1 MISVKK
7 YRMKALNLKNLVAR
21 IYVKYFVSFKK
32 TMEIK
37 KKCIKF

>member
-1 MISVKK
+1 MITVKRYK
-7 YRMKALNLKNLVAR
+7 MKALNLKNHVAQV
-21 IYVKYFVSFKK
+21 YVKYFVSFKK